1 MIHRE
6 KQTCRRQRRSNTARS
21 NQSGAVDVS
30 EPIDFFNQLS
40 QAGVTCDRGDSRRL
54 ATFDFIW
61 MARRSPMH
69 YARHTRS
76 SLLSD
81 MGCERKE
88 IIDLVNSLNAKNKS
102 TGLVRT
108 AYQKLKETIVVSKNK
123 VYIVQEH

>member
-1 MIHRE
+1 VL
-6 KQTCRRQRRSNTARS
+6 
-21 NQSGAVDVS
+21 VDVS

-54 ATFDFIW
+54 ATFDFYLDGPPI
-61 MARRSPMH
+61 ADAIYKAH
-69 YARHTRS
+69 QVEFALGH
-76 SLLSD
+76 
-81 MGCERKE
+81 GCERKE